1 MIWPVN
7 KLVVSGILV
16 LCILS
21 GEIFAHVPGS
31 EDDILA
37 QAEAAQKSMERFM
50 RESIGPRLAYEY
62 KDYFFDEKDAA
73 RLAGLAREASLELG
87 KIYNTQEVLRK
98 KIEDYEG
105 DDWDLLYGATGLWRK
120 VCADGTK
127 TLLFK
132 GQVDYFTGLAL
143 KQQDRVRILGDIIR
157 RCKTNRDKWGPAGN
171 LLMAKAL
178 ELADRNGAANKALD
192 PIYGS
197 GDLSCAVYFRA
208 EILKSRLSR
217 INSTELLKRLF
228 QQVGKSPCADDFELH
243 LRLAFL
249 ALRLGETELLEE
261 VIEKW
266 PESEDLVGSL
276 ILSEMQYQQ
285 AGGRLTEEA
294 LLGKSVFGV
303 TLAVKAAR
311 RRRVEQYKELLEAIC
326 GKKEFQTGL
335 ILYVTAQ
342 SCRETS
348 PALAVEYYLGAVKAQ
363 QRQRNDKL
371 EIGAVQ
377 IAKQGAQLGHRVYY
391 EEPAGRGIAGQMI
404 DYYCKIAGERVD
416 ETIQYLYS
424 RLLKDEGRSSEARKL
439 LRKISQGAGKYSKQ
453 ARLDLIVGELKS
465 NSDDRAV
472 RYKMIE
478 ELEELIASGGSMVE
492 QDRLARAEATD
503 LCCQLLLEEDDD
515 KSARKVIELLGAAE
529 GLDVQRSA
537 ILKAGALL
545 RLERLPDAVSELLA
559 VAKPNG
565 CELAEGGMEVLISV
579 LAGDIDECA
588 EEMTDFAEYIDNC
601 DRLARYCLGCAE
613 GEWGPAAGLICA
625 EFGVLATGD
634 DREKLSEA
642 EEILVKLAGQG
653 FDNDIDWLRCNARLL
668 KAKGEFEA
676 AGGAWGRVRAAT
688 RTAGASR
695 KQSRRWWRAKFYEIQ
710 CWGKLGDTT
719 GADVAHAV
727 GVLESSFSDI
737 PRFWAAKLEGL
748 KDDANR

>member
-1 MIWPVN
+1 MNWPVN

-21 GEIFAHVPGS
+21 GEVFAQALPS
-31 EDDILA
+31 EDDISA
-37 QAEAAQKSMERFM
+37 QAEAAQKSLERFM

-62 KDYFFDEKDAA
+62 KGYFFDEKDAA
-73 RLAGLAREASLELG
+73 RLAGLARGASLELG
-87 KIYNTQEVLRK
+87 EIYNGQEVLRK
-98 KIEDYEG
+98 QIEDYEG

-132 GQVDYFTGLAL
+132 GQVDYFAGLAL

-157 RCKTNRDKWGPAGN
+157 RCKTNGDKWGPAGN

-178 ELADRNGAANKALD
+178 ELAGRNEAANKALG
-192 PIYGS
+192 PIYS
-197 GDLSCAVYFRA
+197 SKNLSDAVYFRA
-208 EILKSRLSR
+208 EILKYRLSG

-228 QQVGKSPCADDFELH
+228 QRAGKSPCADDFELH
-243 LRLAFL
+243 LQLAFL
-249 ALRLGETELLEE
+249 ALRLGETGLLEE

-266 PESEDLVGSL
+266 PEAEDFAGGV
-276 ILSEMQYQQ
+276 ILSEMEYQR

-294 LLGKSVFGV
+294 LLGKSIFEI

-326 GKKEFQTGL
+326 GEKEFQTGF
-335 ILYVTAQ
+335 ILYVAAQ
-342 SCRETS
+342 SYRESS
-348 PALAVEYYLGAVKAQ
+348 PALAVEYYLGAVRAQ
-363 QRQRNDKL
+363 QRQRNNEL

-377 IAKQGAQLGHRVYY
+377 IARQGAQLAHRVYY
-391 EEPAGRGIAGQMI
+391 EEPVGRGIARDMI
-404 DYYCKIAGERVD
+404 DYYCEIAGERVD

-424 RLLKDEGRSSEARKL
+424 RLLKDEGRSGEARKL

-465 NSDDRAV
+465 DSADRAV
-472 RYKMIE
+472 RTKMIE
-478 ELEELIASGGSMVE
+478 ELEDLIASGGSMGE

-515 KSARKVIELLGAAE
+515 KSARKVIELLDGAE
-529 GLDVQRSA
+529 GLDVQKSA

-545 RLERLPDAVSELLA
+545 RLERLPDAVRELLA
-559 VAKPNG
+559 VAEPNG
-565 CELAEGGMEVLISV
+565 CELAERGMEVLIAV

-601 DRLARYCLGCAE
+601 DRLARYCLACAE
-613 GEWGPAAGLICA
+613 EEWEPVAGVICA
-625 EFGVLATGD
+625 EFGVLAAGD
-634 DREKLSEA
+634 DRGKLGEA
-642 EEILVKLAGQG
+642 EEILIKLAGQG
-653 FDNDIDWLRCNARLL
+653 YDNDIDWLRCKARLL
-668 KAKGEFEA
+668 MAKGEFEA

-688 RTAGASR
+688 RTAGASQ
-695 KQSRRWWRAKFYEIQ
+695 KQGRRWWRAKFYEIQ

-727 GVLESSFSDI
+727 EVLESSFSDI

-748 KDDANR
+748 KDGANR